1 MINLVKI
8 ARLLVSILFIFSGI
22 SKIISLDFFDGLVA
36 ELLIGPEFYD
46 EPGKFIGIQIFT
58 RVLISFEI
66 MQGVAL
72 LQNWKIRKLIIP
84 SILLIL
90 VLFTIHLFYEGF
102 NKGFDGNCGCFGDVL
117 PLSNGAS
124 IIKNI
129 VAMLLAGFV
138 WKNYIPNHKLS
149 HFPSWVASATIAA
162 VTLFTLSFGVKDY
175 SIIKKN
181 EEPKVEIIDTAQ
193 SIKIPIIDTIL
204 EVDTPAVT
212 NAKLKIDNST
222 TTTFEKPRD
231 TIKTIKTKVVETKPK
246 RVLTPK
252 SEKTIS
258 LLENYPRFSNGST
271 PDFRNGTY
279 LIGMFSMDCS
289 HCKEVI
295 KTFCDVS
302 LDGKLP
308 KQYLFNFG
316 SKRLQDLFF
325 AEAMACDYPYILTSD
340 YVAFKRL
347 LEGNSFPRVLVIKNG
362 EIVKE
367 WNVDTFSE
375 TSFRSYFGIKKK
387 VAPIDPLNPAKK
399 EEEKEDPDKKP
410 WE

>member
-258 LLENYPRFSNGST
+258 LLENYPRFSNECYGLFLIPKT
-271 PDFRNGTY
+271 VLAFLYYPDHYFYFFFVSILT
-279 LIGMFSMDCS
+279 DCS
-289 HCKEVI
+289 K
-295 KTFCDVS
+295 KTEIR
-302 LDGKLP
+302 G
-308 KQYLFNFG
+308 LFLNIY
-316 SKRLQDLFF
+316 RLSVLYGGYELNCRFF
-325 AEAMACDYPYILTSD
+325 EQ
-340 YVAFKRL
+340 R
-347 LEGNSFPRVLVIKNG
+347 R
-362 EIVKE
+362 EII
-367 WNVDTFSE
+367 F
-375 TSFRSYFGIKKK
+375 
-387 VAPIDPLNPAKK
+387 L
-399 EEEKEDPDKKP
+399 
-410 WE
+410 